1 MSRFFGSA
9 SPRRELQSRVCK
21 KSLAP
26 HAAADDLDVALPKL
40 SFECDGAPAASSSAV
55 PPVKRAATATA
66 SFEAPVRSASRVE
79 LCA

>member
-9 SPRRELQSRVCK
+9 SPVRELRSRVCK
-21 KSLAP
+21 IGP

-79 LCA
+79 LVCL

>member
-1 MSRFFGSA
+1 M
-9 SPRRELQSRVCK
+9 
-21 KSLAP
+21 AP
-26 HAAADDLDVALPKL
+26 FAAADDLDVALPKL

-79 LCA
+79 LVCLTCR

>member
-1 MSRFFGSA
+1 M
-9 SPRRELQSRVCK
+9 
-21 KSLAP
+21 AP

-40 SFECDGAPAASSSAV
+40 SFECDGASSSAV

-79 LCA
+79 LVCLTCR